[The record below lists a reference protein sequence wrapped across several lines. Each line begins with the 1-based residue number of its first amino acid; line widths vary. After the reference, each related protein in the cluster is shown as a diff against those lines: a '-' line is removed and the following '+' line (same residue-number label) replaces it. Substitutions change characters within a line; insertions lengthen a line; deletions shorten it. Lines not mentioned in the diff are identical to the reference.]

1 MTLTAAGF
9 ERPRLPEIKLDYDAR
24 VTNALGAVN
33 TNADSIIG
41 QLEGIW
47 AEGIDNSY
55 ESLQNTYDAMYPFS
69 AEGVSLDGAVAFVGM
84 ERLKSSAT
92 VVTAIA
98 YGDEGSLV
106 PIGSLAHADI
116 QYFST
121 SDVVISRANTCDASL
136 EVLTVSNSTAY
147 NVIVGGVSSTF
158 TSDASATAIEILN
171 GLAALINSALVVAA
185 VSGSQLRIYA
195 VDGVTPFTLTVDVK
209 LSIVKRGSPVV
220 FVAITD
226 GAFACPVGALSN
238 IDSPALGWAS
248 LYNLAAGAIGR
259 DTETDTELRLRH
271 ASSVRATGSATV
283 ESIKSRMLAAL
294 PSVTSIKIYEN
305 RTSITTVD
313 GIPPH
318 AFQCVIVGG
327 ADAAIASQL
336 WLTKPA
342 GIETHGNVSNNV
354 IDTNGDAQIVK
365 FSRSTPKYA
374 WVTVAVTL
382 LNTEEALS
390 VSAVSSIKS
399 SIVAFANTNLG
410 AGDDIILQKFYG
422 AIYGATGGIGQV
434 TITAAVTALPSD
446 TPSYGSSNIAIAKTE
461 NSVFDISRVVVTGI

>member
-47 AEGIDNSY
+47 SEGIDNSY

-121 SDVVISRANTCDASL
+121 SDVVISRANTCDSSL

-147 NVIVGGVSSTF
+147 NVIVGGVGSTY
-158 TSDASATAIEILN
+158 TSTVSATKTEILN
-171 GLAALINSALVVAA
+171 GLAALINSALVVAS

-220 FVAITD
+220 FVAVNE

-271 ASSVRATGSATV
+271 ASSVRSTGSATV
-283 ESIKSRMLAAL
+283 EAIKSRMLAEL

-342 GIETHGNVSNNV
+342 GIDTHGNVSNSV
-354 IDTNGDAQIVK
+354 TDSNGDVQIVK

-374 WVTVAVTL
+374 WINVVVNST
-382 LNTEEALS
+382 NPEEALP
-390 VSAVSSIKS
+390 VSAISNIKTA
-399 SIVAFANTNLG
+399 VVNFANANLG
-410 AGDDIILQKFYG
+410 AGDDIILQKFFG
-422 AIYGATGGIGQV
+422 PIYGAVAGLGSI
-434 TITAAVTALPSD
+434 TITSAITALPGD
-446 TPSYGSSNIAIAKTE
+446 TPSYGSINIAIGKTE
-461 NSVFDISRVVVTGI
+461 NSVFDISRVIVSGI